1 MRSSFEEK
9 KANAP
14 EDAPLGAVGYLFRKN
29 FPDYGFFEGI
39 VTQIRVG
46 AVGGKDRRCLY
57 SDGDEEDLSLE
68 ELRALP
74 RSYATKNSKNDG
86 KAKKRKLNSNETPC
100 HMTKKIKEGLNGES
114 VEAEVKSKKNTK
126 ISVTS
131 VKKQAG
137 QKSNNRALSTS
148 IFSSVGELVPIDK
161 AAEAT
166 LKQPQ
171 IHSNERLCDHGN
183 DSDVEKDIWLEKMAL
198 LLGAEARSKLQPAKP
213 PKNTLPPGKSHRSVT
228 APMNSKRVSS
238 LNSESS
244 STLSTNIANDSNSIC
259 SSLSNRSNTQTST
272 APSFCPMT
280 SVKIS
285 RTASE
290 SSSICGD
297 AFFSLSDITPGNRH
311 GAKVFHMKDRKRRI
325 GEILLEH
332 PGGWVEANING
343 SIKKSRA
350 STFVVVPD
358 HFNIGDMANT
368 SVSLQDH
375 DGKGTSDLTYK
386 SKHTSEQQDDKVKSA
401 PKNSNISPEQNSSPQ
416 PESYQKQSR
425 QGNKKSPKCSSN
437 LGKSSSMK
445 PNHHNSDT
453 SLPLETLF
461 YWCCDRCTMV
471 NSSERIKCDACGTR
485 IRNKTIRSALLQIA
499 EDAVGLE
506 IKSVKKA
513 LECIPPIHQ
522 PAIPEAII
530 RKLVALKW
538 PKIIQPKDSPPE
550 PSRKIESYFYWICG
564 FCTMKNLFKKSKCG
578 TCCQRRKQSVSSA
591 LLKIAEKA
599 AREARTTSECIQFIP
614 FEHRPAIPE
623 SVIASLITC
632 IFIIGKRTNNQR
644 RCLRPK
650 APGVDYCAFHC
661 DPLLITPCI
670 TKEESVEERAL
681 DDQNPLNMNDVSSSN
696 VLSSPDHSKI
706 PSKERSTKSSNSEKG
721 VLTIMSSLPK
731 FLSQRLDTSHS
742 NILNWKVNCIED
754 AILCEEN
761 NPFPLGLLVR
771 RFFPRYGFHDGRIIK
786 LRRRQIF
793 DQKKGTDRPVLVYRV
808 LYNDGDEE
816 DFMHHEIN
824 SLMQIYDRRNIDS
837 RAAPSLQIIPGTLYE
852 TQQNGI
858 VKIVKHTTALGA
870 ATRGEGGI
878 VHMEFCQLGH
888 PWTDL
893 VLELTKLQLSI
904 VRKLQYGESSVSCP
918 AGKMGCTNEISSV
931 CLKVSSQDS
940 ESNYHTTPSSQTL
953 LVNTSEKSP
962 SYATISPVLEWPSS
976 QRLKSAD
983 DEETLDKESAVKS
996 GDTDK
1001 EEYKVCSNLSLRLE
1015 SFEETVDEFDNHSS
1029 FPTFKNNKNS
1039 CIVDDPIHMRNCSF
1053 QSQSGW
1059 DPANASNYISWDP
1072 YGTTTCEIC
1081 RQDKDDHQILICDE
1095 CHRGYH
1101 MYCVR
1106 PVIVNVPTSDWLC
1119 SDCSTDRDDENFDE
1133 FMETIQND
1141 PSSLSKFLSL
1151 PFDSPDQFVS
1161 NHKYELELF
1170 SPSTHAAKRQAII
1183 GSNRSIATVN
1193 VGSLYFSKNVNKG
1206 DWVLPLPLSSNSL
1219 YSSSLAS
1226 IVAAMKYCGMAS
1238 YSEELVY
1245 PVEYGATKE
1254 MNDASLNTTRID
1266 PLSQRNLGIFKDF
1279 LHNQRKGCFPPIKV
1293 VHDEKIGFSVE
1304 ALAAIP
1310 RHTLIAEYVG
1320 EVITAERS
1328 GETSSDSL
1336 MMLLDTGSPKTSLI
1350 IDPTR
1355 AGNFARFLSGINNR
1369 CCASRRKANVRTR
1382 RFVMDGKCRVALFT
1396 SKKIEAGDKL
1406 NYDYNAGVEGKTVEE
1421 WANTGFYDTSNFY

>member
-1 MRSSFEEK
+1 
-9 KANAP
+9 
-14 EDAPLGAVGYLFRKN
+14 
-29 FPDYGFFEGI
+29 
-39 VTQIRVG
+39 
-46 AVGGKDRRCLY
+46 
-57 SDGDEEDLSLE
+57 
-68 ELRALP
+68 
-74 RSYATKNSKNDG
+74 
-86 KAKKRKLNSNETPC
+86 
-100 HMTKKIKEGLNGES
+100 MT
-114 VEAEVKSKKNTK
+114 
-126 ISVTS
+126 
-131 VKKQAG
+131 G
-137 QKSNNRALSTS
+137 QKPSNRALTTR

-171 IHSNERLCDHGN
+171 INNNKRACEDGY
-183 DSDVEKDIWLEKMAL
+183 DSDIETDISQEKKAL
-198 LLGAEARSKLQPAKP
+198 LFRANACSKYQPAELRKYLNSI
-213 PKNTLPPGKSHRSVT
+213 KMSHRPET
-228 APMNSKRVSS
+228 AKIDLKRISS
-238 LNSESS
+238 LSSKSS
-244 STLSTNIANDSNSIC
+244 STLPINIGRNSNSSSMC
-259 SSLSNRSNTQTST
+259 SSLSSRSFAHTPS
-272 APSFCPMT
+272 APSLCPTT
-280 SVKIS
+280 SMK
-285 RTASE
+285 RPRAASE
-290 SSSICGD
+290 SGKLY
-297 AFFSLSDITPGNRH
+297 FRLSNVTPGNRH
-311 GAKVFHMKDRKRRI
+311 GAKVFHVKDRRRRI

-350 STFVVVPD
+350 SNFVVVPD
-358 HFNIGDMANT
+358 NYNSGDLASTAVSPQNYGRESNCTVISKSKYASKQQNDKAKATPKNCNIPLEQTYLPQSESSQKESRQDNQRSHNCNSFPTNT
-368 SVSLQDH
+368 SPIKPKHRNADT
-375 DGKGTSDLTYK
+375 GLT
-386 SKHTSEQQDDKVKSA
+386 
-401 PKNSNISPEQNSSPQ
+401 
-416 PESYQKQSR
+416 
-425 QGNKKSPKCSSN
+425 
-437 LGKSSSMK
+437 
-445 PNHHNSDT
+445 
-453 SLPLETLF
+453 LETLF
-461 YWCCDRCTMV
+461 YWCCYQCTMINAFLRV
-471 NSSERIKCDACGTR
+471 KCDACGTR
-485 IRNKTIRSALLQIA
+485 KSGKTIRSALLQIA

-513 LECIPPIHQ
+513 LESIPPIHQ
-522 PAIPEAII
+522 PAIPEVII
-530 RKLVALKW
+530 RKLVASKW
-538 PKIIQPKDSPPE
+538 PKTIQPKDSSPE
-550 PSRKIESYFYWICG
+550 PSSEVESYFYWMCG

-632 IFIIGKRTNNQR
+632 IFIIGKRTTNQR

-650 APGVDYCAFHC
+650 AQGVDYCAFHC
-661 DPLLITPCI
+661 DPLLLTPCI

-706 PSKERSTKSSNSEKG
+706 PPKERSTKSSNSEKG

-786 LRRRQIF
+786 LRRRHIF

-893 VLELTKLQLSI
+893 MLELTKLQLSI

-918 AGKMGCTNEISSV
+918 AGKMGCTNEISSI

-953 LVNTSEKSP
+953 LVNTSEKSR

-1001 EEYKVCSNLSLRLE
+1001 EEFKVCSNLSLRLE

-1151 PFDSPDQFVS
+1151 PFDSPGQFVS

-1279 LHNQRKGCFPPIKV
+1279 LHNQRKGCFSPIKV

-1336 MMLLDTGSPKTSLI
+1336 MTLLDTGSPKTSLI

-1369 CCASRRKANVRTR
+1369 CCASRRKANVRAR
-1382 RFVMDGKCRVALFT
+1382 RFVMDGKCRVAFFT
-1396 SKKIEAGDKL
+1396 SKKIEAGKKL
-1406 NYDYNAGVEGKTVEE
+1406 RYDYNAGVEGKTVEE